1 MDYYLRLR
9 KQPGIDIYKNGLLS
23 VVLCR
28 MARSRSRRRSRSRT
42 SRRRDRSRSERLS
55 RSVSRDL
62 LREEEAPAVVR
73 KIVETQQ
80 EVLYKWLE
88 DHKAEVDEKIQS
100 RGRRFSNKQIEKQ
113 FQVNTGFRDLT
124 AKLQAAL
131 EAGEVARAK
140 DVATQLDRQL
150 GEHEEDLII
159 ADTSP
164 HGWLAVARLRRGKE
178 LPKSVRKR
186 LDQVE
191 KELAQTQRKETQ
203 HGARPERKFGPVQ
216 RKGQEPLVKR
226 PDRRLSPEE
235 VLFQAGRQLRPGTC
249 SHCQED
255 LHYYR
260 ECPKFWA
267 KVQESRKAKAKGDED
282 P

>member
-1 MDYYLRLR
+1 MMLLG
-9 KQPGIDIYKNGLLS
+9 KNFYKNGLL
-23 VVLCR
+23 VIVLCR

-42 SRRRDRSRSERLS
+42 SRRRERSRSLRLS
-55 RSVSRDL
+55 RSVSREL

-88 DHKAEVDEKIQS
+88 EHKAEVDEKLQA

-113 FQVNTGFRDLT
+113 FQINSSFRDLV
-124 AKLQAAL
+124 AKIQAAL
-131 EAGEVARAK
+131 EAGEVQRAK
-140 DVATQLDRQL
+140 DVAEVLERQL

-178 LPKSVRKR
+178 LPKAVRKR

-191 KELAQTQRKETQ
+191 KELAQNQRRDGQ
-203 HGARPERKFGPVQ
+203 HGTRPERKFGAVPGKN
-216 RKGQEPLVKR
+216 REPFIKR
-226 PDRRLSPEE
+226 PEQRLSPEE
-235 VLFQAGRQLRPGTC
+235 VLFKAGRQLRPGTC
-249 SHCQED
+249 SHCQGE

-260 ECPKFWA
+260 ECPKFWE

>member
-1 MDYYLRLR
+1 
-9 KQPGIDIYKNGLLS
+9 
-23 VVLCR
+23 
-28 MARSRSRRRSRSRT
+28 MARSRSRKRSRSRT
-42 SRRRDRSRSERLS
+42 SRRRERSRSPRLS

-62 LREEEAPAVVR
+62 LREEEGPAVVR

-80 EVLYKWLE
+80 EVLFKWLE
-88 DHKAEVDEKIQS
+88 EHKAEVDEKLQS

-113 FQVNTGFRDLT
+113 FQINAGFRDLVG
-124 AKLQAAL
+124 KVQAAL
-131 EAGEVARAK
+131 EAGEVARAR
-140 DVATQLDRQL
+140 DVTELLDRQL

-178 LPKSVRKR
+178 LPKALRKR

-191 KELAQTQRKETQ
+191 KELGHPPRRENYN
-203 HGARPERKFGPVQ
+203 GARSERKFGPFQ

-226 PDRRLSPEE
+226 PERRLSPEE

-249 SHCQED
+249 SHCNED